1 MFSARAASELIP
13 LFVPGVGTLSSGELE
28 LQPRGLAF
36 AAITATLMFV
46 VTRGTRRGARVTR
59 GAGFAACDGITD
71 NRVGKGGVCTCDV
84 CICYVCKV
92 DISILQATTA
102 KDGTQEFIVL
112 SHGRSNHHGPEED
125 AGRRQKEPHLSSS
138 LLVVAGLRRNLS
150 KGGEWKGT
158 VVSFRIREQRD
169 LGKDLV
175 CGYTNIGTYTLFF
188 LSLDS
193 RKVRTS

>member
-84 CICYVCKV
+84 CTCDVCICYVCKV

-112 SHGRSNHHGPEED
+112 SPEED
-125 AGRRQKEPHLSSS
+125 TGRRRKEPHLSSS
-138 LLVVAGLRRNLS
+138 LFFVAGLRRNLS
-150 KGGEWKGT
+150 IGGEWKGT